1 MVKRKPK
8 RTELTPYWYNP
19 DISLFYELEFGK
31 KLLVPGT
38 RFKVKGSRGT
48 FIFHKLVHHSK
59 LDKTWIDCM
68 DDNTGEYK
76 SFYVDRVKSVLPPKR
91 SRKDKNE

>member
-8 RTELTPYWYNP
+8 RKELTPYWYNP
-19 DISLFYELEFGK
+19 HISVFYELEFGK

-38 RFKVKGSRGT
+38 RFKVRGCRGV

-59 LDKTWIDCM
+59 LDKTWVDCM
-68 DDNTGEYK
+68 DDNNGEYR
-76 SFYVDRVKSVLPPKR
+76 SFYVEKIKAVVPPKR
-91 SRKDKNE
+91 SMKDK